1 MTPRQRGRRRR
12 KLRELS
18 APHLR
23 SHRRRS
29 GICLC
34 NRLTRFQIGANGAA
48 GTPGVTAIR
57 VLRMQKDQLQVGHTI
72 HPHESMLKRV
82 GQRTAPVLDPNR
94 KHDRISSGILTEDDL
109 NRRV

>member
-1 MTPRQRGRRRR
+1 
-12 KLRELS
+12 
-18 APHLR
+18 
-23 SHRRRS
+23 
-29 GICLC
+29 
-34 NRLTRFQIGANGAA
+34 
-48 GTPGVTAIR
+48 
-57 VLRMQKDQLQVGHTI
+57 MQKDQLQVGHTI